1 MTILSLY
8 QKTSKID
15 VGISVDLNCYTTRS
29 SISLIDLIIMRRPL
43 SNLSR
48 MIIINIHAH
57 IYWCLQ
63 TKVLAISS
71 PNLPTPPPDYF
82 HLRLEDRME
91 AWRQSLCGFVK
102 IWPVKLMM

>member
-1 MTILSLY
+1 
-8 QKTSKID
+8 
-15 VGISVDLNCYTTRS
+15 
-29 SISLIDLIIMRRPL
+29 
-43 SNLSR
+43 
-48 MIIINIHAH
+48 
-57 IYWCLQ
+57 LQ

-102 IWPVKLMM
+102 TWPVNLMM

>member
-1 MTILSLY
+1 MLVLVSRL
-8 QKTSKID
+8 KLLLLL
-15 VGISVDLNCYTTRS
+15 DLQ
-29 SISLIDLIIMRRPL
+29 ISLIDLIIMRRPL

-102 IWPVKLMM
+102 TWPVKLMM